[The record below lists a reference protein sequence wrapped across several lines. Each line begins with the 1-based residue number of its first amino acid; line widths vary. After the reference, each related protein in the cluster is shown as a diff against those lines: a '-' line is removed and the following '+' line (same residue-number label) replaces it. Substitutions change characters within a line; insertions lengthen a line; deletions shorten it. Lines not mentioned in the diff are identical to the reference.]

1 MRLMLVC
8 WWVALLLGQGWASA
22 LSDPAGLG
30 DPYFPLMG
38 NSGYDVLHYDIAL
51 DVALTERTARAVVTI
66 DLQALTQLDQFHL
79 DFSGP
84 SITSL
89 EVNQQ
94 ASRYERRGG
103 ELVIWP
109 PRPMAAGDRA
119 QVRVAY
125 EGSLQSQHRLSASS
139 FGGGWQHYPTGV
151 YVASQPDG
159 SSSWFPS
166 NDHPQDKAT
175 FTFAVRV
182 PVGSLAAANGVLVET
197 RRESEAVTYIWQMA
211 QPMATYLATVNITDF
226 AIVEGRSSGGVPIRN
241 YFPTELAPRLEEIF
255 SVQAAMMDFYES
267 LIAPYPFDAYGAVVA
282 RASFGFALETQTLS
296 LFPRDVAR
304 MPIPDVENIIAHE
317 MVHQWFGNSVSVRH
331 WRDIWLNEG
340 FATYFAALWVEHTKG
355 QEAFQRLM
363 QNYYAIA
370 SQPGHERRGTPI
382 GDPGADQLFN
392 TLVYVRGACALHALR
407 LLVGDADFFRA
418 IRDYYQAYAY
428 GNASISDF
436 IASVEHKTGRNLQD
450 FFRQWLYETR
460 MPPARF

>member
-8 WWVALLLGQGWASA
+8 WWVALLLGKGWTSA

-38 NSGYDVLHYDIAL
+38 NSGYDVLHYDISL
-51 DVALTERTARAVVTI
+51 DVALAERTVRAVVTI
-66 DLQALTQLDQFHL
+66 DLQALAWLDQFHL

-84 SITSL
+84 PIASL

-94 ASRYERRGG
+94 ASRHERRGG

-109 PRPMAAGDRA
+109 ARPIAAGEQA

-125 EGSLQSQHRLSASS
+125 EGSLQAERRLSAGS
-139 FGGGWQHYPTGV
+139 FGSGWHHYPTGV

-159 SSSWFPS
+159 SASWFPS

-175 FTFAVRV
+175 FTFVVRV
-182 PVGSLAAANGVLVET
+182 PVGNLAAANGVLIET
-197 RRESEAVTYIWQMA
+197 RHEPEATTYIWQMA

-226 AIVEGRSSGGVPIRN
+226 VVVESQSSSGVPIRN
-241 YFPTELAPRLEEIF
+241 YFPTELAPRLEEVF
-255 SVQAAMMDFYES
+255 LVQAAMMDFYES
-267 LIAPYPFDAYGAVVA
+267 LIAPYPFNVYGAVVA

-296 LFPRDVAR
+296 LFPREVAR
-304 MPIPDVENIIAHE
+304 MPLPDAENIIAHE

-340 FATYFAALWVEHTKG
+340 FATYFAALWVEHTEG
-355 QEAFQRLM
+355 PAAFQRLM

-382 GDPGADQLFN
+382 GDPGAGQLFN
-392 TLVYVRGACALHALR
+392 TFVYVRGACVLHALR
-407 LLVGDADFFRA
+407 LLVGDDDFFRA

-428 GNASISDF
+428 SNASISDF
-436 IASVEHKTGRNLQD
+436 INSVERTTGRDLRD
-450 FFRQWLYETR
+450 FFHQWLYETR
-460 MPPARF
+460 IPPMRF